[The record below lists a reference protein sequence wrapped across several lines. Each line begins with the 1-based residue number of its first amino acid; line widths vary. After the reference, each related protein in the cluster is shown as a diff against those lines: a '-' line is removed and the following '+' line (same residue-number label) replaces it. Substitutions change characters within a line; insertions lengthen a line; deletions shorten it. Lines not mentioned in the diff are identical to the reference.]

1 MKRNYSAPK
10 VEIVTFDFNDQVVV
24 ASGAVGT
31 YGSAAGTEYCQQSS
45 TTCDHFYY
53 AGCSEQPHA
62 STGN

>member
-24 ASGAVGT
+24 ASGYVGT
-31 YGSAAGTEYCQQSS
+31 YGSASGMDKCQQSS
-45 TTCDHFYY
+45 TTCDYFYTL
-53 AGCSEQPHA
+53 GCREQPHA

>member
-31 YGSAAGTEYCQQSS
+31 YGSATGSEFCQQSS
-45 TTCDHFYY
+45 LSCNLFYY
-53 AGCSEQPHA
+53 TGCSKQP
-62 STGN
+62 GQNG

>member
-31 YGSAAGTEYCQQSS
+31 YGSAYGTDRCQQSS
-45 TTCDHFYY
+45 TSCSLFYSDSN
-53 AGCSEQPHA
+53 CKQQP
-62 STGN
+62 G